1 MVAGQSPATRNTK
14 KYMSLIVAENLS
26 KSWSEVAVLKNVKLT
41 LAPLQRVGLVG
52 PNGQGKTTLLR
63 ILADLEPPTDG
74 HLQRKGDLRLGYLP
88 QDPPALEGES
98 LRQALL
104 SVFDDLRQIE
114 AEMHQLAH
122 ELESRS
128 DERKLARYG
137 NLSHEFEVRD
147 GYTYAQRVEQVLVG
161 LRFDPELWDR
171 PLSTLS
177 GGQRTRAYLAKL
189 LLQDPEVLLLDEP
202 TNHLD
207 YEAVEWMEEWL
218 RSFNGSL
225 VVVSH
230 DRYFLDRVTTVTWEI
245 SDATLESYKGNY
257 TEYLAQREERFKER
271 MRRWQAQQEYIRET
285 EDFIRRF
292 MAGQRTKE
300 AQGRQTRLERFMR
313 TEAIPQPREHPRI
326 NVRFRAGDRTG
337 DMVLRLTDV
346 QAGYSADK
354 PLVHV
359 EELEIQ
365 RGRRIAV
372 VGPNGCG
379 KTTLVRTI
387 LGQLPAL
394 SGEVRMGANVQP
406 GYLSQTH
413 AELSPDD
420 QAFGAVMQIDPS
432 MGEQRARN
440 MLGGLLLSG
449 DDAMKPIRQL
459 SGGQRSRVALA
470 KLILKRP
477 NLLVMDEPTNHLDI
491 LSQEVLQ
498 EVLSDFDGTILFVS
512 HDRYLIHA
520 LATDIWAIHDGLIT
534 PLVGDWDRYL
544 EWRDKKLADDP
555 AAQPK
560 ADRQQRIEAHEQRK
574 EDQRQRRQ
582 KSNELRKTQR
592 RFEEVEKQI
601 HQLEARLE
609 EINEQLSTASAAG
622 DLKRIEELGL
632 AYTADQKQLQI
643 LYTEWEQLGAML
655 EEA

>member
-1 MVAGQSPATRNTK
+1 
-14 KYMSLIVAENLS
+14 MSIIVAENLS
-26 KSWSEVAVLKNVKLT
+26 KSWSNVAVLKNVRLT

-63 ILADLEPPTDG
+63 ILAGLEPATEG
-74 HLQRKGDLRLGYLP
+74 HLQRKSDLRLGYLP

-104 SVFDDLRQIE
+104 SVFDDLRRLEQ
-114 AEMHQLAH
+114 EMHDLAH
-122 ELESRS
+122 ELEAHS
-128 DERKLARYG
+128 DERRLARYG
-137 NLSHEFEVRD
+137 DLSHEFETRG
-147 GYTYAQRVEQVLVG
+147 GYSYAQRVEQVLVG
-161 LRFDPELWDR
+161 LRFETELWDR
-171 PLSTLS
+171 PLSQLS

-218 RSFNGSL
+218 RSFHGSL

-245 SDATLESYKGNY
+245 SDATLECYKGAY
-257 TEYLAQREERFKER
+257 TEYLAQRDERFKER
-271 MRRWQAQQEYIRET
+271 MRRWEAQQEYIRET

-313 TEAIPQPREHPRI
+313 TEAIPQPREHARI
-326 NVRFRAGDRTG
+326 NVRFRAGGRAG
-337 DMVLRLTDV
+337 DFVLRLKDV
-346 QAGYSADK
+346 RAGYSADK
-354 PLVHV
+354 PLVRV
-359 EELEIQ
+359 EELDIQ
-365 RGRRIAV
+365 RGRRVAV

-394 SGEVRMGANVQP
+394 GGEIRLGANVQP

-413 AELSPDD
+413 AELNPED
-420 QAFGAVMQIDPS
+420 QAFGAVLQIDPA

-449 DDAMKPIRQL
+449 DDAMKKIGEL

-470 KLILKRP
+470 RLILKRP

-512 HDRYLIHA
+512 HDRYLIHS
-520 LATDIWAIHDGLIT
+520 LATDIWAIHDGEIT
-534 PLVGDWDRYL
+534 PLVGDWDHYL
-544 EWRDKKLADDP
+544 RWRDKQLAADP
-555 AAQPK
+555 ATQARPDK
-560 ADRQQRIEAHEQRK
+560 QQRREAQKQRR
-574 EDQRQRRQ
+574 EEQRQRRQ
-582 KSNELRKTQR
+582 KGNELRKIQR
-592 RFEEVEKQI
+592 RFEDVETQI
-601 HQLEARLE
+601 HRIEAKLE
-609 EINEQLSTASAAG
+609 ELNEQISQASADG
-622 DLKRIEELGL
+622 DMKRIEELGRSY
-632 AYTADQKQLQI
+632 AAEKTQLQT
-643 LYTEWEQLGAML
+643 LYTEWEQLGAAL
-655 EEA
+655 DES